1 MRDSRANLALHA
13 LDTICTCIHMYIHTC
28 MDMYIYIRIYY
39 VYVYI
44 HTYMLCICIYTYV
57 YITCMYIEDVCVEY
71 RAMAR
76 GEPDAVAALVIT
88 REK

>member
-1 MRDSRANLALHA
+1 MYGYV
-13 LDTICTCIHMYIHTC
+13 YIHT
-28 MDMYIYIRIYY
+28 YILRIC
-39 VYVYI
+39 VI